1 MDSERKHE
9 LQTNDLKEF
18 LDNFKDFWD
27 KNGNF
32 LLIFLIVVLGGWL
45 GYAKY
50 NQWRAGQIEEAYAE
64 LNGADSSDAL
74 RAVAGEHSRVHDEAM
89 RRSADAALG
98 QARGAMVEGDEDAAK
113 TALKKAG
120 SGYTALADRGATM
133 EYQLVGQEGLA
144 KVAIMRE
151 EWDKAA
157 SHYDKVI
164 ELAGETFLAQ
174 ADRAKRSL
182 ERMALLKDPIAFA
195 PPEEEPAPAPPP
207 APGIDDPADRIP
219 ALPPL
224 PLPAPENE

>member
-9 LQTNDLKEF
+9 LQTNDLREF

-50 NQWRAGQIEEAYAE
+50 NQWKVGQMDKAYAE
-64 LNGADSSDAL
+64 LDGADSPDAL

-98 QARGAMVEGDEDAAK
+98 QARSALIADDADEAK
-113 TALKKAG
+113 AALKKAG
-120 SGYTALADRGATM
+120 SAYTALADRGATT
-133 EYQLVGQEGLA
+133 EYQLIGNEGLA

-157 SHYDKVI
+157 THYNKII

-174 ADRAKRSL
+174 ADRAKRAL
-182 ERMALLKDPIAFA
+182 DRMDLLKDPIAFA
-195 PPEEEPAPAPPP
+195 PPEEAPAPTPPP
-207 APGIDDPADRIP
+207 APGSDDPADRIP
-219 ALPPL
+219 SLPPL
-224 PLPAPENE
+224 PLPPAE